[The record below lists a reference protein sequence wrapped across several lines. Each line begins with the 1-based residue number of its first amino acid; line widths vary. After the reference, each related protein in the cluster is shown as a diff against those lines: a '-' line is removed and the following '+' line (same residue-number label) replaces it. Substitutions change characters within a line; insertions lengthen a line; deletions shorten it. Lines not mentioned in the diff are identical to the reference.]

1 MPDPTGLQWMP
12 GGKLYGLNSPF
23 ITSNNPPTPSTDN
36 KLGYLGMSGKNSA
49 TYTPPPSWVSTV
61 DNPGTFVPSQP
72 LVENTNGVRSAPSP
86 GGGSFGFNPVAQAPG
101 NGGLNNGVG
110 NSFGFNP
117 VSGAPGNTTTTTSNA
132 SNNSYGFN
140 PIAGAGAITS
150 KKQPYQQSSG
160 LPQQDISGITQPTG
174 SGYTYAGPR
183 DQVVDAMT
191 AQQQPNYGLFDPLKG
206 LFNIGRR

>member
-49 TYTPPPSWVSTV
+49 TYTPPPSWVATV

-72 LVENTNGVRSAPSP
+72 LVERTGTRDQARPDGTYNWLTN
-86 GGGSFGFNPVAQAPG
+86 APG
-101 NGGLNNGVG
+101 NAGANTANL
-110 NSFGFNP
+110 SSAAPGF
-117 VSGAPGNTTTTTSNA
+117 VSGAPGNTNSTTTNA
-132 SNNSYGFN
+132 GINGSTDPYGLSRKVTGK
-140 PIAGAGAITS
+140 A
-150 KKQPYQQSSG
+150 PYQQSSG
-160 LPQQDISGITQPTG
+160 MPQLDISGITQPTG
-174 SGYTYAGPR
+174 SGYTYTGPR

-191 AQQQPNYGLFDPLKG
+191 AQQQPSYGMFDPLKG